1 MLKQATVLTRPTPAR
16 RDAPF
21 RWQGLSERRGET
33 YSLLY
38 VEPLSDATCLRE
50 ALRRRQGTPL
60 AACFSI
66 LLMRRDRIRFDL
78 D

>member
-1 MLKQATVLTRPTPAR
+1 MLKQATVITRPTPAR

-21 RWQGLSERRGET
+21 HWQGRSERRGET

-38 VEPLSDATCLRE
+38 VESLSDAR
-50 ALRRRQGTPL
+50 TPL